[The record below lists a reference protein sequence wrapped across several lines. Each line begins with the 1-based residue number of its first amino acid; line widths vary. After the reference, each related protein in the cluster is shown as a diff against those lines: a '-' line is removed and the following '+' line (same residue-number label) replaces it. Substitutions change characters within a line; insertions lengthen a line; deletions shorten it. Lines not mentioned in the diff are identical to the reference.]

1 MGMAYANN
9 LVYIVCFYL
18 TIMGLALAKSNND
31 LVDNAFIENVYVKDV
46 YAENDQILYVVVK
59 NTSSEFLRQVEIKI
73 AKQKFVTTVDLKPN
87 ETQTVEILWTPAK
100 RGLQKMPNV
109 RLQSPYPAG
118 LFRAWKIMKGQEDIV
133 IYAARKGLKQFP
145 EASFASQD
153 SVGVLKEIRD
163 YQAGDSPKRIHW
175 RSLAKNAQLRTLI
188 HEGNEGQVCTLD
200 WNLVQN
206 LPLDT
211 RIEQLTTWISIAE
224 AEGIPWNLK
233 LPHLVYDSQNINAA
247 KSALTE
253 LAMWK

>member
-18 TIMGLALAKSNND
+18 TVMGLALAKSNND
-31 LVDNAFIENVYVKDV
+31 QVDEAFIENVYIKDA
-46 YAENDQILYVVVK
+46 YAEADQILYVVVK
-59 NTSSEFLRQVEIKI
+59 NTSSEVLRQIEVLISKKKYI
-73 AKQKFVTTVDLKPN
+73 ATIDLKPN
-87 ETQTVEILWTPAK
+87 ESQTVEILWTPLK

-109 RLQSPYPAG
+109 RLQSSYPAG
-118 LFRAWKIMKGQEDIV
+118 LFRAWKILKGQEDIV

-145 EASFASQD
+145 ESSFAAHD

-188 HEGNEGQVCTLD
+188 HEGNEGQVCSLD

-206 LPLDT
+206 LPLET

-224 AEGIPWNLK
+224 IEGVPWHLK
-233 LPHLVYDSQNINAA
+233 LPHLEYDSLNPNAA